1 MHVRWKHHPRIAYSL
16 HVHIIYLVCRS
27 NPGTPIQLSLIPQC
41 PIVFSTQSSQTSR
54 QGAAREDYCQL
65 GPTRDSGR
73 KADSKMPASWAV
85 TSIFRGK
92 PAPRERKQQTKWR
105 RGWDLNPRLS
115 FPNTRFPSVLLKP
128 LGHLSTGRKA
138 QQD

>member
-27 NPGTPIQLSLIPQC
+27 NPGTPVQLSLIPQC

-65 GPTRDSGR
+65 APTGDSGR
-73 KADSKMPASWAV
+73 KAGSKMPALWAV
-85 TSIFRGK
+85 TSIFK
-92 PAPRERKQQTKWR
+92 EEACSERKKTA
-105 RGWDLNPRLS
+105 D
-115 FPNTRFPSVLLKP
+115 
-128 LGHLSTGRKA
+128 
-138 QQD
+138 